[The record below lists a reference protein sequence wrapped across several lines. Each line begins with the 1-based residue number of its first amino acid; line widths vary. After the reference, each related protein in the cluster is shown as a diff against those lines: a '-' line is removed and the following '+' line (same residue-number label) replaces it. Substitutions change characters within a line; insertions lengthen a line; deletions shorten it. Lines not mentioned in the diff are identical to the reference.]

1 MIAIKIFILI
11 VLIIILT
18 ILTSVTLNMYT
29 TGEKGRYLALKIWM
43 LQVLATVLQLYTILN

>member
-11 VLIIILT
+11 VLIVILT

-29 TGEKGRYLALKIWM
+29 TGEKGRDLALKIWM